1 MWCIRAVNLISLF
14 LLAVPRTRSSALC
27 ESLRPSVRDAFCWS
41 EFPLAKP
48 LPSIPSAAVVLV
60 LFEDFSG
67 TTGLS
72 DFPGWFI
79 IGLRPLTS
87 RHLPSRASLGPTRDL
102 PGPIRGCSVTPHGP
116 TPLRTPL
123 PLA

>member
-27 ESLRPSVRDAFCWS
+27 ASLRPSVRDAFCWS

-72 DFPGWFI
+72 HFPALLI
-79 IGLRPLTS
+79 ICLLP
-87 RHLPSRASLGPTRDL
+87 LPSPHIPEGGSVGPT
-102 PGPIRGCSVTPHGP
+102 
-116 TPLRTPL
+116 LRSPR
-123 PLA
+123 P